1 MVDYITTPHS
11 YSSAV
16 RAGDFIF
23 LGLHRG
29 GGEDFAT
36 QLRGTMAG
44 LTETLA
50 KLDRPLA
57 SLVQVR
63 VHLKRIEDLAA
74 MEKIFVPYFE
84 AGRYPARMTTTTSF
98 HDADCL
104 VMIEGIATARD
115 DL

>member
-1 MVDYITTPHS
+1 MPDYITTAHS

-23 LGLHRG
+23 LGLHRAG
-29 GGEDFAT
+29 GTDFAS
-36 QLRGTMAG
+36 QLIGTMAG
-44 LTETLA
+44 LEKTLGR
-50 KLDRPLA
+50 LGRPLA

-63 VHLKRIEDLAA
+63 VHLRHIGDLAV
-74 MEKIFVPYFE
+74 MEKLFAPYFDKD
-84 AGRYPARMTTTTSF
+84 RYPARMTTTTEF

-115 DL
+115 GL